1 MNTPPKKQAQL
12 ALRLWSRLEALPHD
26 VADDILYL
34 LVTWNQQRRDEDSR
48 SQSAKDCG
56 ETDKPLPFDGEKGG
70 AA

>member
-1 MNTPPKKQAQL
+1 M
-12 ALRLWSRLEALPHD
+12 
-26 VADDILYL
+26 ADDILYL